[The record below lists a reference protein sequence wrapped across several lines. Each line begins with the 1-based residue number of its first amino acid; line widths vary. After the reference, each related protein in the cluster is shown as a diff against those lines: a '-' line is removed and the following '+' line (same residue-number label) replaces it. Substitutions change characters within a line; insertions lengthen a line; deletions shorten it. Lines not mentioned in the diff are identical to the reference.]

1 MTKVIA
7 IANQKGGVGKTSTA
21 VNLGAGLVREGN
33 SVLLIDL
40 DAQANLT
47 MALGFQNPDEMDYT
61 ISDVLMKAVRED
73 NIDPAEGILTT
84 EEGIDLMPSNIQL
97 SGYEASLV
105 NEYGREA
112 MLKQY
117 IDAVRMNYDYIIID
131 CQPSLNILTVN
142 ALAAADS
149 VLIHNHITFNS
160 VSDETGLKYH
170 SSPASYYKQIRRIS
184 DELCKEYGLSVII
197 NPSQK
202 GLTYA
207 EWKIKKAGLLTF
219 RELFEA
225 DLQEALAF
233 ALDIGNFYEIMEDR
247 GYTIEHHSKYPAFVP
262 HGSTGH
268 YRAKI
273 DGKSLTEDDIRDYIE
288 KGFNEDKP
296 IVLVPKER
304 PVFIPYG
311 KQKGFRALYVSWM
324 YVLGIIG
331 KGGITPYPKV
341 SRGELRRFEQYKQ
354 QADYLEANKIDTP
367 EQLADKKELLSTLI
381 DGLTKQRIILNQKKK
396 RRKRYYDALSRLEY
410 FADMGKLY
418 DEGAAVDENEYKVYL
433 DAKKLLEGKDVSA
446 LKVEKA
452 DVYTKLSDINAEIRN
467 ARKEIHICELVE
479 RDAPKI
485 EDAMHEDIP
494 ERSKNKER

>member
-1 MTKVIA
+1 MAVTKILAKSFRLDRLINYVINGDKTEDRIYVSSVA
-7 IANQKGGVGKTSTA
+7 CDPDNAYKTMMETKRFFRSTDGVQAYHIIQSFMPNEVSPKIAHEIANRFVKRY
-21 VNLGAGLVREGN
+21 LE
-33 SVLLIDL
+33 
-40 DAQANLT
+40 
-47 MALGFQNPDEMDYT
+47 
-61 ISDVLMKAVRED
+61 
-73 NIDPAEGILTT
+73 
-84 EEGIDLMPSNIQL
+84 
-97 SGYEASLV
+97 GYEV
-105 NEYGREA
+105 VVGTHVDKEH
-112 MLKQY
+112 
-117 IDAVRMNYDYIIID
+117 
-131 CQPSLNILTVN
+131 
-142 ALAAADS
+142 
-149 VLIHNHITFNS
+149 IHNHITFNS

-207 EWKIKKAGLLTF
+207 EWKMRQAGLLTF

-247 GYTIEHHSKYPAFVP
+247 GYTIEHHSKYPSFVP

-354 QADYLEANKIDTP
+354 QADYLEANKIDTS
-367 EQLADKKELLSTLI
+367 EQLVDKKELLSTYI

-396 RRKRYYDALSRLEY
+396 RQKKLYDALSHLEY
-410 FADMGKLY
+410 FADVEKLY
-418 DEGAAVDENEYKVYL
+418 KEGAAVDENEYRLYL
-433 DAKKLLEGKDVSA
+433 EAKKLLEGKDVSA
-446 LKVEKA
+446 LKAEKA

-467 ARKEIHICELVE
+467 ARREIHICELIE
-479 RDAPKI
+479 RDAPSI
-485 EDAMHEDIP
+485 THVLFENDYA
-494 ERSKNKER
+494 RTKNIYQLR

>member
-1 MTKVIA
+1 MAVTKILAKSFRLDRLINYVINGDKTEDRIYVSTVGCSPDTA
-7 IANQKGGVGKTSTA
+7 YKTMMETKRFFRSTDGIQAYHIIQSFMPNEVAPKIAHEIANRFVKRY
-21 VNLGAGLVREGN
+21 LE
-33 SVLLIDL
+33 
-40 DAQANLT
+40 
-47 MALGFQNPDEMDYT
+47 
-61 ISDVLMKAVRED
+61 
-73 NIDPAEGILTT
+73 
-84 EEGIDLMPSNIQL
+84 
-97 SGYEASLV
+97 GYEV
-105 NEYGREA
+105 VVGTH
-112 MLKQY
+112 
-117 IDAVRMNYDYIIID
+117 IDKEH
-131 CQPSLNILTVN
+131 
-142 ALAAADS
+142 
-149 VLIHNHITFNS
+149 IHNHITFNS
-160 VSDETGLKYH
+160 VSDDTGLKYH

-207 EWKIKKAGLLTF
+207 EWKMKKAGLLTF

-247 GYTIEHHSKYPAFVP
+247 GYTIEHHSKYPSFVP

-288 KGFNEDKP
+288 KGFEEDKP
-296 IVLVPKER
+296 VVLVPKQR

-311 KQKGFRALYVSWM
+311 KQKGFRALYASWM

-331 KGGITPYPKV
+331 KGGRTPCPKV
-341 SRGELRRFEQYKQ
+341 DRGDLKRFEQYKQ

-367 EQLADKKELLSTLI
+367 EQLAEKKQSLSAHI
-381 DGLTKQRIILNQKKK
+381 DILTKDRIILNQKKK
-396 RRKRYYDALSRLEY
+396 RQKKLYDALSHLEY

-418 DEGAAVDENEYKVYL
+418 EEGAAVDENEHRLYL
-433 DAKKLLEGKDVSA
+433 EAKKLLEGQDILV

-452 DVYTKLSDINAEIRN
+452 ELYTKLSDINAEIRN
-467 ARKEIHICELVE
+467 ARKEIHLIEIIE
-479 RDAPKI
+479 KDAPVI
-485 EDAMHEDIP
+485 EDALQTNE
-494 ERSKNKER
+494 KERTDKEVIYAR

>member
-1 MTKVIA
+1 MAVTKILAKSFRLDRLINYVINGDKTEDRIYVSTVGCSPDTA
-7 IANQKGGVGKTSTA
+7 YKTMMETKRFFRSTDGIQAYHIIQSFMPNEVAPKIAHEIANRFVKRY
-21 VNLGAGLVREGN
+21 LE
-33 SVLLIDL
+33 
-40 DAQANLT
+40 
-47 MALGFQNPDEMDYT
+47 
-61 ISDVLMKAVRED
+61 
-73 NIDPAEGILTT
+73 
-84 EEGIDLMPSNIQL
+84 
-97 SGYEASLV
+97 GYEV
-105 NEYGREA
+105 VVGTH
-112 MLKQY
+112 
-117 IDAVRMNYDYIIID
+117 IDKEH
-131 CQPSLNILTVN
+131 
-142 ALAAADS
+142 
-149 VLIHNHITFNS
+149 IHNHITFNS
-160 VSDETGLKYH
+160 VSDDTGLKYH

-207 EWKIKKAGLLTF
+207 EWKMKKAGLLTF

-247 GYTIEHHSKYPAFVP
+247 GYTIEHHSKYPSFVP

-288 KGFNEDKP
+288 KGFEEDKP
-296 IVLVPKER
+296 VVLVPKQR

-331 KGGITPYPKV
+331 KGGRTPCPKV
-341 SRGELRRFEQYKQ
+341 DRGDLKRFEQYKQ

-367 EQLADKKELLSTLI
+367 EQLAEKKQSLSAHI
-381 DGLTKQRIILNQKKK
+381 DILAKDRIILNQKKK
-396 RRKRYYDALSRLEY
+396 RQKKLYDALSHLEY

-418 DEGAAVDENEYKVYL
+418 EEGDAVDENEYRLYL
-433 DAKKLLEGKDVSA
+433 EAKKLLEGKDILV

-452 DVYTKLSDINAEIRN
+452 ELYTKLSDINAEIRN
-467 ARKEIHICELVE
+467 ARKEIHLIEIIE
-479 RDAPKI
+479 KDAPVI
-485 EDAMHEDIP
+485 EDALQTNE
-494 ERSKNKER
+494 KERTDKEVIYAR